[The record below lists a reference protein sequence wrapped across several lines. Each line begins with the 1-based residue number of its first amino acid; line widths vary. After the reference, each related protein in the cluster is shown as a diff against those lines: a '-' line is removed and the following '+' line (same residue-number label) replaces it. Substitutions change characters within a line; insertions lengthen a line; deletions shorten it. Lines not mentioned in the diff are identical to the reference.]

1 MGYRAFAFSIV
12 FLSGLSGHTQS
23 AEDLAHLGR
32 TPPPPSQ
39 ALRAEVSPHDEAGDA
54 NGNLSRSD
62 LKSSADIE
70 SLLADLITKTI
81 PQATPESFKRSV
93 SSAERLLTR
102 ISNTSLR
109 AEYRARINH
118 ALGLGSMS
126 QPPLI
131 RANDLLA
138 LNKDAAIGPILEPTS
153 LAAYAQA
160 HQQRQKK
167 FASPASV
174 QSKVQNNLHD

>member
-1 MGYRAFAFSIV
+1 MGYRAFAFTLAFFRS
-12 FLSGLSGHTQS
+12 LSGHTQS
-23 AEDLAHLGR
+23 AEDLAYIGR
-32 TPPPPSQ
+32 IPPPTQ
-39 ALRAEVSPHDEAGDA
+39 AVRAEVSSHDAADDA
-54 NGNLSRSD
+54 NATLSRSD
-62 LKSSADIE
+62 LKSSADLE
-70 SLLADLITKTI
+70 SLLADLITRVI
-81 PQATPESFKRSV
+81 PQTIPESFKRSV
-93 SSAERLLTR
+93 SLAEKLLAK

-153 LAAYAQA
+153 LATYAQA
-160 HQQRQKK
+160 HQLRQRKL
-167 FASPASV
+167 ASPASV
-174 QSKVQNNLHD
+174 QSKAPDNLHH